1 MKYEKYHRLT
11 QNYFAQ
17 LVVAFV
23 SALLLIMTAIVLFED
38 IDLDNTML
46 IYNIYG
52 TLALVGFIY
61 SYNLT
66 KKHLRSE
73 LEVGVTRKRIYR
85 NYLFNTLISLMIS
98 LFLVAYYMFIY
109 KKVIRN
115 TLTLPQLFDFK
126 KIIFL
131 PLIYLLISFSGFILG
146 IIQMRKKVFYVLFS
160 IVVSGLVLIIIY
172 LSITYYVNM
181 ALLLAVLILAVINYF
196 LIANY
201 RV

>member
-1 MKYEKYHRLT
+1 M
-11 QNYFAQ
+11 
-17 LVVAFV
+17 
-23 SALLLIMTAIVLFED
+23 
-38 IDLDNTML
+38 
-46 IYNIYG
+46 
-52 TLALVGFIY
+52 
-61 SYNLT
+61 
-66 KKHLRSE
+66 
-73 LEVGVTRKRIYR
+73 
-85 NYLFNTLISLMIS
+85 
-98 LFLVAYYMFIY
+98 
-109 KKVIRN
+109 
-115 TLTLPQLFDFK
+115 TLPQLFDFK